1 LATAGDEVAGWEV
14 FELVL
19 AVAAAK
25 RAAVPVRAARPA
37 LVAGSCVGTWVT
49 VTRPGASGAGQ
60 AGLYGVPAE
69 TYRIAR
75 PVPKA
80 ARQRYPEATA
90 QQISTTSWIASA

>member
-1 LATAGDEVAGWEV
+1 LATAGDEVAGWEA

-19 AVAAAK
+19 AVALAK
-25 RAAVPVRAARPA
+25 RAAIRVRAARPA
-37 LVAGSCVGTWVT
+37 FVAGSCVTWVT

-90 QQISTTSWIASA
+90 QQISATSWIASA